1 MQALN
6 ALPAEAFVAQ
16 LQGIFEHSPWVAERV
31 AGLRPF
37 ATREQLHQA
46 MCAAVDAATSAQQ
59 LALIR
64 AHPKLGARGAVRAAL
79 TQASATEQ
87 RRAGLTDCTPEELE
101 RLEALNTAY
110 GNKFG
115 FPFIIAVRGHDPDL
129 DPGSY
134 GTAAGTHGGGGA
146 ADRAAADRA
155 HRRLPAGGA
164 HRLAHAQNAPPS
176 GGRGLGFP
184 CHRHCIR
191 LVRLTD
197 VRTLLAQCRCQDR
210 PEGADVAHRTRA
222 GLTTGSS
229 VHGDKRVLPDRVT
242 WPNAHC

>member
-115 FPFIIAVRGHDPDL
+115 FPFIIAVRGHDPTSIL
-129 DPGSY
+129 
-134 GTAAGTHGGGGA
+134 AAME
-146 ADRAAADRA
+146 
-155 HRRLPAGGA
+155 RRLGHTAEAERQTALQQIGLIAGY
-164 HRLAHAQNAPPS
+164 RLAELIA
-176 GGRGLGFP
+176 
-184 CHRHCIR
+184 
-191 LVRLTD
+191 
-197 VRTLLAQCRCQDR
+197 
-210 PEGADVAHRTRA
+210 
-222 GLTTGSS
+222 
-229 VHGDKRVLPDRVT
+229 
-242 WPNAHC
+242 